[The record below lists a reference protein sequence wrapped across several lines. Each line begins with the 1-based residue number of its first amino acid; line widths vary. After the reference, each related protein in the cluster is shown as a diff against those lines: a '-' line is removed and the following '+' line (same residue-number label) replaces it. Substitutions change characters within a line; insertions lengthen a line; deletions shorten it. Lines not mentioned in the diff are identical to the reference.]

1 MRNFIFEDCFCDI
14 NDKKIKIGN
23 KLFSHEIDDVE
34 SVDYSINDC
43 DGLSEKYFDI
53 TIKKSNLDN
62 FHLCIWPG
70 LPLVWIPNYSNGDLF
85 LLDGEHWIVKS
96 VMLNAFTDENDTLVS
111 ENVAHLFRGKLL
123 NECVGNIFIF
133 QDILRNKSIIL
144 IAENPDYCPAKVSI
158 KDFKVQIENYNCGLA
173 IGICEIG
180 ECEKLCREYLRKAR
194 KCEKLVTM
202 SNTWGDRNGSKR
214 VCSDFVLKE
223 IDEAVNLGLDIVQID
238 DGWQMGDTAW
248 RSARDEFNRRTFSE
262 GYWDCNLER
271 FPQELKPI
279 TDYANNRGVEIGM
292 WFAPD
297 SRNNY
302 ANLERDLNVLHKAY
316 TEWGIRFF
324 KLDMY
329 WVTNQQEK
337 ELMLSFLEK
346 LRSFGNDITVQM
358 DVTRHSRLNYLCS
371 REFGTVFVENRYC
384 ETTTSFP
391 HRILRNLWDISKY
404 IPSNRFQFEIV
415 NPDLHSENYR
425 DDDPF
430 APSKYGMDYLF
441 AIVMLSNP
449 LFWLEMQFLSEK
461 RREELS
467 VIMSVWK
474 DHREILAKADV
485 CPIGQKPCGRSLSGF
500 YVSVDNKPEYLLLFR
515 EVTERNSLGIDVDF
529 HFNSY
534 EILSSNCNCS
544 IDCKENR
551 LSFSLD
557 KQRGYAFLKLS

>member
-14 NDKKIKIGN
+14 IDKSVKIGN
-23 KLFSHEIDDVE
+23 KLFLHEIDDVE
-34 SVDYSINDC
+34 SVNCSINDC

-70 LPLVWIPNYSNGDLF
+70 LPLVWLPKFSNGELF
-85 LLDGEHWIVKS
+85 PLDSEHWNVKF
-96 VMLNAFTDENDTLVS
+96 VMLNAFTDENDTLVT
-111 ENVAHLFRGKLL
+111 ENEAHLFRGMLL
-123 NECVGNIFIF
+123 KECVGNFFIF
-133 QDILRNKSIIL
+133 EDFVKNKSIVVIT
-144 IAENPDYCPAKVSI
+144 ENPDYCPAKVSI

-173 IGICEIG
+173 VGVCKIG
-180 ECEKLCREYLRKAR
+180 ECEKLCREYLRRAR

-214 VCSDFVLKE
+214 VCRDFVLKE

-248 RSARDEFNRRTFSE
+248 RSVRDEFNRRTFSE

-279 TDYANNRGVEIGM
+279 TDYANNRGIEIGM

-302 ANLERDLNVLHKAY
+302 ANFSRDLNVLHKAY

-337 ELMLSFLEK
+337 EAMLSFLK
-346 LRSFGNDITVQM
+346 ILRSFGDDITVQM

-371 REFGTVFVENRYC
+371 REFGTIFVENRYC

-425 DDDPF
+425 ADDPF

-461 RREELS
+461 RRGELS
-467 VIMSVWK
+467 GIMSVWK
-474 DHREILAKADV
+474 DHREILAKSDV

-500 YVSVDNKPEYLLLFR
+500 YVSLDNKPKYLLLFR

-529 HFNSY
+529 YFDSY
-534 EILSSNCNCS
+534 EILFSNCNCT
-544 IDCKENR
+544 IDCNDGR
-551 LSFSLD
+551 FSFSLD
-557 KQRGYAFLKLS
+557 KQRGFAFIKLN